1 MELEDH
7 GENLNLIKL
16 QLAFQNRLHLY
27 LNEIKIIATELRKLL
42 QYGLWYLNQTGTTF
56 RALPLLFVR
65 CYWIYFHWCPS
76 TNNITNIQ
84 HRFAVV
90 NRYYCDGSWF

>member
-27 LNEIKIIATELRKLL
+27 LNEIKIIATKLRKLL

-56 RALPLLFVR
+56 
-65 CYWIYFHWCPS
+65 
-76 TNNITNIQ
+76 
-84 HRFAVV
+84 
-90 NRYYCDGSWF
+90 